1 MGGTGLEQVTS
12 SLSIRSS
19 RSRLFAPVRLS
30 LLNAGF
36 RFALFAASEPE
47 RTFAASIASTDQ
59 APKPRSANFASGGS
73 RRGLLTLLAASCNQ
87 VCLAR

>member
-1 MGGTGLEQVTS
+1 L
-12 SLSIRSS
+12 
-19 RSRLFAPVRLS
+19 
-30 LLNAGF
+30 
-36 RFALFAASEPE
+36 
-47 RTFAASIASTDQ
+47 